1 MAFGTRTS
9 LELEGDFSNLQVVS
23 ALGKICGAALKKK

>member
-9 LELEGDFSNLQVVS
+9 LELEGYFSELQVVS
-23 ALGKICGAALKKK
+23 ALGKICGAPL